1 MLIYFFAHLHIAWCL
16 YHLYHRLMCAM
27 LLAGRNSCSI
37 SYYPCVQ
44 TCMLRGTCVG
54 RGVEG
59 RGECVCVCLSVCV
72 CVLGVRGLCVCV
84 RVSMTV
90 CVCVGT
96 HRVVRVC
103 AVRV

>member
-59 RGECVCVCLSVCV
+59 RGECVCVCLSVCQHV
-72 CVLGVRGLCVCV
+72 SECARACDRVGGCVCV
-84 RVSMTV
+84 
-90 CVCVGT
+90 
-96 HRVVRVC
+96 
-103 AVRV
+103 